1 MIRIVAPSRL
11 HFGLLHVPTVGEPP
25 GLRHFGGVGLMIQ
38 QPGIALTVD
47 FADVWSASGP
57 SADRAL
63 TVAQWFMEQYPL
75 EQRRPLKIIVESCPA
90 EHVGLGVGTQLSM
103 ATADATCRLLT
114 GAVHTADE
122 LAKLAGRG
130 ERSRIGVEGYRT
142 GGLLLDGGQNPA
154 RPGSSAI
161 LHRTAFPDSWR
172 VLLLQLHTGTRWHG
186 DRECHAFARP
196 RDPVANLRTTERL
209 CRLALLGI
217 LPALQEADLTA
228 FGESVYEFNRAAG
241 EAFTADQGG
250 PYCCESVAELITW
263 LRATGVAGVGQSS
276 WGPTVFAMF
285 ENEAAARNLLQ
296 QACAAG
302 WEFES
307 AVISAG
313 FHSSL
318 EFNL

>member
-38 QPGIALTVD
+38 QPGLALTVD

-63 TVAQWFMEQYPL
+63 TVAQCVVNQYPV
-75 EQRRPLKIIVESCPA
+75 EQRRPLKIRVESCPT

-103 ATADATCRLLT
+103 TMADATSRLFT
-114 GAVHTADE
+114 GAIHTAYE

-130 ERSRIGVEGYRT
+130 ERSRIGVEGYRS

-161 LHRTAFPDSWR
+161 LHRAAFPDSWR
-172 VLLLQLHTGTRWHG
+172 VLLLQLHSGTRWHG
-186 DRECHAFARP
+186 DRERHAFARP
-196 RDPVANLRTTERL
+196 RDSDANLRTTERL

-228 FGESVYEFNRAAG
+228 FGECVYEFNRAAG

-250 PYCCESVAELITW
+250 PYCCEKVTELISW
-263 LRATGVAGVGQSS
+263 LRAAGVAGAGQSS
-276 WGPTVFAMF
+276 WGPTVFAMV
-285 ENEAAARNLLQ
+285 ENEPAAQNLLK

-307 AVISAG
+307 AIISAG
-313 FHSSL
+313 YAC
-318 EFNL
+318 